1 MPHPVDRGARAIET
15 ALLRLQR
22 AVGELEAAADTVAL
36 RAAAEDEDRR
46 GDAADEGADGEG
58 QSVAI
63 AAVLVRLDDTVARL
77 RAVIGDD
84 PMPDLEAD
92 A

>member
-1 MPHPVDRGARAIET
+1 MPHPVDLSQRAIEA

-22 AVGELEAAADTVAL
+22 AIGELEAVADTVAL

-46 GDAADEGADGEG
+46 CEAADEDTDAAR
-58 QSVAI
+58 QSEAI
-63 AAVLVRLDDTVARL
+63 AAVMVRLDDTVARL
-77 RAVIGDD
+77 RAVVGDD